1 MIKRRKNL
9 LYFLLDSEQDARQ
22 IRSVRGKVI
31 ASNRMGEKLFKNN
44 ANPFSFLQDSLQPEK
59 VEKLVLAY
67 QQQCNIDTQIE
78 TPEQT
83 YQISIKKVGKNILLI
98 AKDISDSL
106 RFEAVYRREY
116 SLLNESMALMP
127 AGFFIADM
135 DGKIRFANERL
146 LQWTKTNPDTLYK
159 TPLSSLFKDKIP
171 MSDAWSGIVE
181 LKTDKKKG
189 LMCRL
194 QQSVFEQDG
203 QTLTEGVLT
212 EIEQEENK
220 TKKWLHHSD
229 FMSKAPLPI
238 IIIDA
243 LDNSIIECNPAFCKT
258 IGQTASDLKE
268 QTLHRFLDSAS
279 QEVLP
284 LKLSKLTM
292 KAQRFEKCELTLRA
306 KNAEEKVFMAY
317 IEPIERDVAD
327 TDKEIS
333 AFAFFLTDLNERKDL
348 QMQMAHAQKMQ
359 AMGQLAG
366 GVAHDFNNLLTAII
380 GFSDLLLQKHAMGD
394 PSFADI
400 MQIKHNANRASGLVS
415 QLLTFSKKKPLKPKL
430 INLSD
435 AFSQLSELLHR
446 GIGPK
451 VSLSYE
457 YGSDLGYVKVDS
469 NQLMQVFLN
478 LAVNARDAMPSGGQ
492 LSIKTHIETIDKP
505 KNIGNDTIIPAT
517 YIVIDV
523 SDTGCGIP
531 KENLSRIFEPFFSTK
546 EGIAGS
552 GTGLGLSTVYGIIS
566 QSDGYIHVKSTVG
579 KGTTFTIYLP
589 RFDEPDESVQE
600 DKNQNKTPVIAPQKA
615 TIFLVEDEDAVR
627 AFSARAL
634 QNKGYSVVEFPNAD
648 LAFEAI
654 SAGKPFDLLLTDMV
668 MPGSMDGETL
678 AKLTKEKKPDAKI
691 ILMSGYS
698 EDFARHGKDE
708 SKTFS
713 FLPKPFSLAQLLEK
727 IHTVLCA

>member
-1 MIKRRKNL
+1 
-9 LYFLLDSEQDARQ
+9 
-22 IRSVRGKVI
+22 
-31 ASNRMGEKLFKNN
+31 
-44 ANPFSFLQDSLQPEK
+44 
-59 VEKLVLAY
+59 
-67 QQQCNIDTQIE
+67 
-78 TPEQT
+78 
-83 YQISIKKVGKNILLI
+83 
-98 AKDISDSL
+98 
-106 RFEAVYRREY
+106 
-116 SLLNESMALMP
+116 
-127 AGFFIADM
+127 
-135 DGKIRFANERL
+135 
-146 LQWTKTNPDTLYK
+146 
-159 TPLSSLFKDKIP
+159 
-171 MSDAWSGIVE
+171 
-181 LKTDKKKG
+181 
-189 LMCRL
+189 
-194 QQSVFEQDG
+194 
-203 QTLTEGVLT
+203 
-212 EIEQEENK
+212 
-220 TKKWLHHSD
+220 
-229 FMSKAPLPI
+229 
-238 IIIDA
+238 
-243 LDNSIIECNPAFCKT
+243 
-258 IGQTASDLKE
+258 
-268 QTLHRFLDSAS
+268 
-279 QEVLP
+279 
-284 LKLSKLTM
+284 
-292 KAQRFEKCELTLRA
+292 
-306 KNAEEKVFMAY
+306 
-317 IEPIERDVAD
+317 
-327 TDKEIS
+327 
-333 AFAFFLTDLNERKDL
+333 
-348 QMQMAHAQKMQ
+348 
-359 AMGQLAG
+359 
-366 GVAHDFNNLLTAII
+366 
-380 GFSDLLLQKHAMGD
+380 
-394 PSFADI
+394 
-400 MQIKHNANRASGLVS
+400 
-415 QLLTFSKKKPLKPKL
+415 
-430 INLSD
+430 
-435 AFSQLSELLHR
+435 
-446 GIGPK
+446 
-451 VSLSYE
+451 
-457 YGSDLGYVKVDS
+457 
-469 NQLMQVFLN
+469 MQVFLN

-654 SAGKPFDLLLTDMV
+654 STGKPFDLLLTDMV